1 MVRGEYKMNQTEIG
15 TFISSCRKEKR
26 IPLLYSSTLFI
37 AILVCLICNL
47 AIDGIVSWSLIPAS
61 AIIFTWAI
69 FFPVLYLKKRGIII
83 SFISL
88 SMFTLPF
95 LFLISHFTETK
106 EVFTIGTATAVPS
119 IVFLWVVTAIFHF
132 LGKKRISTA
141 AGISFLLSIPFLFTI
156 NIILSNMIAEPLL
169 DIWDIF
175 SALLLLTAAGISF
188 LLQKK
193 NS

>member
-1 MVRGEYKMNQTEIG
+1 MNQTEIG
-15 TFISSCRKEKR
+15 TFISRCRKEKR
-26 IPLLYSSTLFI
+26 IPLLSSSTLFI

-47 AIDGIVSWSLIPAS
+47 AIDGIVSWSLIPTS
-61 AIIFTWAI
+61 AIIFTWA
-69 FFPVLYLKKRGIII
+69 
-83 SFISL
+83 
-88 SMFTLPF
+88 
-95 LFLISHFTETK
+95 
-106 EVFTIGTATAVPS
+106 

-175 SALLLLTAAGISF
+175 SALLLLTAAVISF
-188 LLQKK
+188 LQQKK